1 MLSVVKSSELNY
13 NKIKK
18 KCFQHLETFK
28 RVDADFSFHQRDWEN
43 FEQNNT
49 LVALNVLFVSHDSEE
64 IKLVYKSKYNCKRK
78 NHIILLMINDEAKIC
93 YYFPVKNLLEL
104 DSLVW
109 LRGRKQAIINCD
121 STF

>member
-1 MLSVVKSSELNY
+1 MLSVVKGSELNY

-64 IKLVYKSKYNCKRK
+64 IKLVYKSEYNYKCK
-78 NHIILLMINDEAKIC
+78 NQVILLLINDKAKNC
-93 YYFPVKNLLEL
+93 YYFAIKCLL
-104 DSLVW
+104 
-109 LRGRKQAIINCD
+109 
-121 STF
+121 